1 MIKDEYE
8 ILAYT
13 DLMVANEYLD
23 ALRDEMMRQKVLFTA
38 SGDILEDVYI
48 NLVVF
53 TIKYKNRMDDIRAI
67 ASKIEEA
74 RSKHRSVVQERN
86 QLTGEVVDLHK
97 QLEKTR
103 LENIDLDAELQK
115 LKSNV
120 KSILL

>member
-13 DLMVANEYLD
+13 DLMVANGYLD
-23 ALRDEMMRQKVLFTA
+23 ALRDEMMRQKSLFTA

-48 NLVVF
+48 NLVLF

-86 QLTGEVVDLHK
+86 QLAGEVVDLHK

-103 LENIDLDAELQK
+103 LENIDLDAELRK